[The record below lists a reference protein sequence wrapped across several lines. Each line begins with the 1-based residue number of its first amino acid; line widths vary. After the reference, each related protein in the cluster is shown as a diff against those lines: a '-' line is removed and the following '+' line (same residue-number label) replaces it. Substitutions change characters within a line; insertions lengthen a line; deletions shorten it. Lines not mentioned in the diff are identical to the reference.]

1 MIGSYSTNHVIAMYS
16 VQAFEEDDGKE
27 YIYKEPKVTGLTEI
41 CERLRDLYTLKFGR
55 GTVQLIMDS
64 AQVCVWSLK
73 NLIQILT
80 QYNTEKRDHGLCFYS
95 WVSLSKTKQ
104 KA

>member
-1 MIGSYSTNHVIAMYS
+1 MYS

-64 AQVCVWSLK
+64 AQVCGRV
-73 NLIQILT
+73 
-80 QYNTEKRDHGLCFYS
+80 
-95 WVSLSKTKQ
+95 SKTLQ
-104 KA
+104 KAQLNILQEMFIALKISGNSSSLVI